1 MVIFMT
7 PILAQLEKAS
17 LSFWVENALIII
29 GGLIL
34 VSLTIRVLE
43 MLINNKV
50 QSSVPV
56 SPILIALRWTGIL
69 IIIGL
74 ILERFDVEVMTMLT
88 TVLAMVAI
96 GFVAVWSLV
105 SHISATFILMV
116 TKPFR
121 VHDIISFVGE
131 DIKGEVIDLTL
142 FYTTLRHEDGDEFRV
157 PNNMFFQKSLRVKK
171 GSSKT
176 ELDEQFQEK
185 SPATPESV
193 TTNSKP
199 TEEAPKPTSVT

>member
-1 MVIFMT
+1 MT
-7 PILAQLEKAS
+7 PIIAQLQKAS
-17 LSFWVENALIII
+17 ISFWVENALILI

-43 MLINNKV
+43 MLTKNKV

-56 SPILIALRWTGIL
+56 SPIFIALRWMGIL

-121 VHDIISFVGE
+121 VHDVIGFVGE

-142 FYTTLRHEDGDEFRV
+142 FYTTLRHEDGDEFRI
-157 PNNMFFQKSLRVKK
+157 PNNMFFQKSLRITKAGK
-171 GSSKT
+171 PT
-176 ELDEQFQEK
+176 ELSEQFKEPE
-185 SPATPESV
+185 PATPENQPASEPE
-193 TTNSKP
+193 KP
-199 TEEAPKPTSVT
+199 AV